1 MKQCRTCCEVKPLA
15 MYSKKPDSRDGL
27 QPVCKPCAA
36 AYRKQWA
43 ASKPGYVDE
52 YNKRY
57 IVENRGKIAAQRL
70 AKKLANPAAYVEVA
84 RKRYARNA
92 AANRARRS
100 TYYKANRERCVEVVK
115 DWRKTHGKDWRK
127 KNYALYGHR
136 YAATAAT
143 RRLQESR
150 ATPTWVDRKAIEDFY
165 ETAAGLSMYTGE
177 WYHVDHIVPL
187 RGKTVCGLHTQANLQ
202 VLPAK
207 ENMLKSN
214 RHWPDQPQ

>member
-15 MYSKKPDSRDGL
+15 AYSKKPDTRDGL

-43 ASKPGYVDE
+43 ASKPGYVKA
-52 YNKRY
+52 YNAKY
-57 IVENRGKIAAQRL
+57 NRDNQL
-70 AKKLANPAAYVEVA
+70 SLSDYAKARRISEREHIHKLDRAG
-84 RKRYARNA
+84 YARNA
-92 AANRARRS
+92 VVNRARRAA
-100 TYYKANRERCVEVVK
+100 YYKANRERCIEVVK
-115 DWRKTHGKDWRK
+115 EWRQTHGKDWRK
-127 KNYALYGHR
+127 KNYALFGHR
-136 YAATAAT
+136 YAAAAAT
-143 RRLQESR
+143 RRLQEAR
-150 ATPTWVDRKAIEDFY
+150 ATPTWADRKAIEDFY